1 MLISSKA
8 RVSLVKR
15 FKETQTEEEYR
26 NLVYLFK
33 YNDRLKKSKR
43 RYKKD
48 IVSFNV
54 DFKELLETHEP
65 FLQTNE
71 DPRSYDGKDE
81 YILEVKRRS
90 AAAGGEVKFRNY
102 IANYWD
108 EKKQMRVT
116 SDHKCY
122 ILQTNEGLTEFIHPD
137 ESPMPN
143 AVKVLWFFLKP
154 EFQGNFFKTK
164 KLIRL
169 TYDCLMNDEIFT
181 MFGTTSQAEQT
192 FYPFADKG
200 QEKQM
205 LAKNKDNTFVNNLQ
219 RMYVSAGAIAIGD
232 QVYWFTPTGV
242 QLWLNRS
249 DSQEFRD
256 ALDQIRKNKKNIFT
270 DEERD
275 WHGKILEGAMI

>member
-1 MLISSKA
+1 MLITSKA
-8 RVSLVKR
+8 RLSLIKR

-26 NLVYLFK
+26 NLVFLFK

-43 RYKKD
+43 RYKKE
-48 IVSFNV
+48 IESFNE
-54 DFKELLETHEP
+54 DLKELLESHEP

-71 DPRSYDGKDE
+71 DPRHYDEHDE
-81 YILEVKRRS
+81 YILEVKRK
-90 AAAGGEVKFRNY
+90 AAAGGGVIKYRNY
-102 IANYWD
+102 VSNYWC
-108 EKKQMRVT
+108 EQKGMRVT
-116 SDHKCY
+116 SDAKCY
-122 ILQTNEGLTEFIHPD
+122 IIETDEGLTEFIHPD
-137 ESPMPN
+137 NSPMPN
-143 AVKVLWFFLKP
+143 AVKVLWFFLRP
-154 EFQGNFFKTK
+154 EYQGNFFKTK

-169 TYDCLMNDEIFT
+169 SFDSLLDDTHFT
-181 MFGTTSQAEQT
+181 MFGTTSQTEQT